1 MIPVSL
7 FLKLMFSSIR
17 VSQAICFREAKLL
30 SLTWIKLNFSY
41 GRRSKQLRFV
51 GAISEVSIF
60 TSLSALRAYILP
72 SRAMNAMNWT
82 SLSNI

>member
-7 FLKLMFSSIR
+7 FLRLMFSSVR
-17 VSQAICFREAKLL
+17 VSQAICFKEAKLL
-30 SLTWIKLNFSY
+30 SLTWVKLNFSY

-51 GAISEVSIF
+51 GAISEVSTF
-60 TSLSALRAYILP
+60 TSLSALRAYTLP
-72 SRAMNAMNWT
+72 NRAINAINWT